1 MATRQDPRSKEDNV
15 KEKVPYSHFIGSE
28 AFDQGVSH
36 TNVNSDRALL
46 PLVGR
51 HPQGHSLVLVNS
63 SDRIIDLE
71 TDGIFR
77 ENQRIDYRSETNVGP
92 ISELAITTTELGW
105 VDHKNT
111 PLAPGTKWAG
121 QTLREL
127 QQPYTV
133 SLPLTTKLD
142 QEIALATYIDFGP
155 NTPKLRT
162 LHLGNDLYISQSQE
176 ITAFSVHQISLLP
189 KSFSYSGAYQ
199 SSRVKKRSRRDSAN
213 FYFGYQP
220 LHDRVLPYQDA
231 MSSIKEINP
240 SFDPVRFLNDQV
252 YLETPNYNNDNLVS
266 GIVDLGYRLDRMV
279 YNWTF
284 TDDQRYP
291 MSILYTGT
299 KEIQKG
305 ALGGSVSNNQEPVA
319 PGDFLHYEDMHPY
332 YSVYPNLQLYPTGSH
347 TNLTTALQR
356 LEVAF
361 LPEEDSVL
369 PPYHDIDAR
378 ELFFLDP
385 DLEDVLVNQMTGSLS
400 NDEGFKD
407 PRLRDTAHG
416 FIDYSG
422 RQRDSIVYRNM
433 FR

>member
-1 MATRQDPRSKEDNV
+1 MATRQDPRTKEDNV

-46 PLVGR
+46 PIVGR
-51 HPQGHSLVLVNS
+51 HPQGHSLIIV
-63 SDRIIDLE
+63 DKDAKYIIDSQL
-71 TDGIFR
+71 DSSYR
-77 ENQRIDYRSETNVGP
+77 ENIRTDFRSKNSRT
-92 ISELAITTTELGW
+92 ITS
-105 VDHKNT
+105 
-111 PLAPGTKWAG
+111 
-121 QTLREL
+121 
-127 QQPYTV
+127 Y
-133 SLPLTTKLD
+133 TTKREYVDVVNENNVSMETLTGAPVD
-142 QEIALATYIDFGP
+142 IGFTTNTKEYLVEEPREQLEANNLLNFYGFQNTGFFVTP
-155 NTPKLRT
+155 NVPEPGLF
-162 LHLGNDLYISQSQE
+162 LSQSFE
-176 ITAFSVHQISLLP
+176 ITQLTSSLRVHLP
-189 KSFSYSGAYQ
+189 KAQDYGSYQNA
-199 SSRVKKRSRRDSAN
+199 RVEKVSRRDIAN
-213 FYFGYQP
+213 FYYGYQP
-220 LHDRVLPYQDA
+220 LHDRTLPYQDA
-231 MSSIKEINP
+231 MSSIKETNP

-299 KEIQKG
+299 KEIQKS
-305 ALGGSVSNNQEPVA
+305 ALSNNKYPVS
-319 PGDFLHYEDMHPY
+319 PGDFLHYEDMHPHF
-332 YSVYPNLQLYPTGSH
+332 STGSH
-347 TNLTTALQR
+347 TDATQALHR

-369 PPYHDIDAR
+369 PPYYDIDAR

-385 DLEDVLVNQMTGSLS
+385 NLEDVLVNQMTGSLS

-416 FIDYSG
+416 FTDYSG